1 MLKREAVK
9 NSGARKIFPA
19 LLVALAAT
27 GCGHSEYGEAGS
39 ADRPP
44 LPKKNFVAA
53 DPATWTLPIEAYL
66 PTDDDEQ
73 QVKKARTL
81 LVGDCMKDL
90 GFNWRPAPDLP
101 KLGPKTLTDWR
112 YGIHDAVL
120 AKKRGYKPD
129 AAEQA
134 AYDRA
139 MSQGAVEDA
148 AEEGAKEKALNGG
161 VAEVGGKAVPKGGC
175 VGQANHKISDGALE
189 RTAKAQG
196 IANDAFTRS
205 KRESKVVEAF
215 AAWSSCMKEHGYNY
229 KEPLDASDD
238 SRFSGP
244 EVTELEIATATADIV
259 CRNRTHVAKIWF
271 DAESE
276 LQNQAID
283 KNIEELVEARKSLD
297 DTIKKAAR
305 VLGGTK

>member
-1 MLKREAVK
+1 MLKKDALK
-9 NSGARKIFPA
+9 NSGVRKIVPA
-19 LLVALAAT
+19 LLVALAAA
-27 GCGHSEYGEAGS
+27 GCGPAGSDEAGS
-39 ADRPP
+39 AARPP

-90 GFNWRPAPDLP
+90 GFDWRPAPDLP

-134 AYDRA
+134 AYDRV
-139 MSQGAVEDA
+139 MSQGAVEDTT
-148 AEEGAKEKALNGG
+148 EEGAEGKALNGG

-175 VGQANHKISDGALE
+175 LGQANQKISDGALE
-189 RTAKAQG
+189 RTAKAQE

-205 KRESKVVEAF
+205 KRESKVIKAF

-238 SRFSGP
+238 SRFSSP
-244 EVTELEIATATADIV
+244 EVTKLEIATATADIA
-259 CRNRTHVAKIWF
+259 CRDRTHVAKIWF

-276 LQNQAID
+276 LQKQAID

-305 VLGGTK
+305 VLGGAK